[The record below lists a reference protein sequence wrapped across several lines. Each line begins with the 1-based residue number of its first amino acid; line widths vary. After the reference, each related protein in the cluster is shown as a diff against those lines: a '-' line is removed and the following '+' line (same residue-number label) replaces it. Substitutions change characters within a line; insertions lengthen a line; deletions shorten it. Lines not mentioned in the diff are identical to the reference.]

1 VRGIDERL
9 ADLRAQAAANA
20 HGARRLHELCEA
32 LGTDAVQG
40 WMARLADN
48 AEAVMR
54 DVLGALLGQREA
66 AHFEFADGLDD
77 GAPLRVALDVR
88 RGPRGPQ
95 ATIDFAGSA
104 PQHAGNRNAPRAVVV
119 AAVLYVFR
127 TLAARPIPLNAGGLR
142 PLQIRVPEGSML
154 DPRPP
159 AAVCGGNV
167 ETSQRLVDVLYGALG
182 VLAAAQGTMNN
193 LTFGDDGFGYYET
206 ICGGAGAGRGF
217 DGASAVHTH
226 MTNTRLT
233 DVEVLERRCPV
244 VVREFS
250 IRRGS
255 GGAGRWRGGDGVVR
269 DIEFLRPL
277 TVSLLAERRRTRPF
291 GLAGG
296 APGASGEDEVRDLGV
311 VIRTPGGG
319 GFGE

>member
-1 VRGIDERL
+1 ME
-9 ADLRAQAAANA
+9 
-20 HGARRLHELCEA
+20 
-32 LGTDAVQG
+32 
-40 WMARLADN
+40 RLADN

-54 DVLGALLGQREA
+54 DVLDGLLDGRA
-66 AHFEFADGLDD
+66 AARYEFADGLDD
-77 GAPLRVALDVR
+77 GAAVRVAIDVR
-88 RGPRGPQ
+88 LGARGPE
-95 ATIDFAGSA
+95 AVIDFAGSA

-142 PLQIRVPEGSML
+142 PLEIRVPEGSLL

-182 VLAAAQGTMNN
+182 VLAASQGTMNN
-193 LTFGDDGFGYYET
+193 LSFGDGSFGYYET
-206 ICGGAGAGRGF
+206 ICGGAGAGSGF
-217 DGASAVHTH
+217 AGASAVHTH

-233 DVEVLERRCPV
+233 DVEVLERRAPV

-250 IRRGS
+250 VRRGS
-255 GGAGRWRGGDGVVR
+255 GGAGHWRGGDGVVR
-269 DIEFLRPL
+269 ALEFLRPL
-277 TVSLLAERRRTRPF
+277 AVSLLAERRRTRPF

-296 APGASGEDEVRDLGV
+296 GPGAAGEDEIGPLGV
-311 VIRTPGGG
+311 TIRTPGGG
-319 GFGE
+319 GFGS